1 MEANIA
7 WQRDVVFS
15 ARADSGH
22 EVIIDGP
29 PDLGGTNAGARPM
42 ELMLLGVG
50 GCTAFDVVHILR
62 RGHVNVSKCE
72 TRVTAERAET
82 DPKVFTAV
90 HIHFTLAGEGLTERK
105 VARAVELS
113 ATRYCSASIML
124 QRAGVAVTHGFELE

>member
-7 WQRDVVFS
+7 WRRDAVFS

-22 EVIIDGP
+22 EVMIDGP
-29 PDLGGTNAGARPM
+29 PELGGTNAGARPM

-62 RGHVNVSKCE
+62 RGRARVSKCE

-82 DPKVFTAV
+82 DPKVFTDV
-90 HIHFTLAGEGLTERK
+90 HIQFTLAGEGLTERK

-124 QRAGVAVTHGFELE
+124 QRAGVTVTHGFELE

>member
-7 WQRDVVFS
+7 WRRDAVFS

-22 EVIIDGP
+22 EVTIDGP
-29 PDLGGTNAGARPM
+29 PEFRGTNSGARPM

-62 RGHVNVSKCE
+62 RGHARVSKCE

-82 DPKVFTAV
+82 DPKVFTQV
-90 HIHFTLAGEGLTERK
+90 HIQFTLAGEGLTERK
-105 VARAVELS
+105 VARAMELS

-124 QRAGVAVTHGFELE
+124 QRAGVTVTHGFELE

>member
-7 WQRDVVFS
+7 WQGDSVFS
-15 ARADSGH
+15 AVADSGH

-29 PDLGGTNAGARPM
+29 PEFGGRNAGTRPM
-42 ELMLLGVG
+42 ELMLLGIG

-62 RGHVNVSKCE
+62 RGRANVSRCE

-82 DPKVFTAV
+82 DPKVFTEV
-90 HIHFTLAGEGLTERK
+90 HIHFTLAGEGLTEGK

>member
-22 EVIIDGP
+22 QVTIDGP
-29 PDLGGTNAGARPM
+29 PELGGANVGVRPM

-50 GCTAFDVVHILR
+50 GCTTFDVVHILR
-62 RGHVNVSKCE
+62 RGHARVSKCE

-90 HIHFTLAGEGLTERK
+90 HVQFTLAGEGLTERK

-113 ATRYCSASIML
+113 ATKYCSASIML

>member
-1 MEANIA
+1 MEANIV
-7 WQRDVVFS
+7 WQRDAVFS
-15 ARADSGH
+15 ARTDSGH
-22 EVIIDGP
+22 EITVDGP
-29 PDLGGTNAGARPM
+29 PELGGTNAGPRPM

-62 RGHVNVSKCE
+62 RGRTEVSKCE
-72 TRVTAERAET
+72 TRVTAKRAET
-82 DPKVFTAV
+82 DPKVFTDV

-124 QRAGVAVTHGFELE
+124 QRANVTVTHEFDIE